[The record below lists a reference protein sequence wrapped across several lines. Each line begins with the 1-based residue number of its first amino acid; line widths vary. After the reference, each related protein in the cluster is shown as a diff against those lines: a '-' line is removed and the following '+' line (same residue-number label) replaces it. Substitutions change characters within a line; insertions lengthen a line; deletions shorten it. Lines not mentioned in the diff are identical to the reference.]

1 MQATPPL
8 KPHTKEKPPH
18 YSGPSKWPALAS
30 ITCKLLTDF
39 AFQFSPWV
47 SEKMTVSADVR
58 FSLSAAAAGQ
68 LHGARGLGVRRYCS
82 RLVKFGNGELMG
94 NKLKL
99 NQLHQGTSTLA
110 VRIPKQQVCMSL
122 TTDVAM
128 ESRVSSLIKLRLS

>member
-1 MQATPPL
+1 
-8 KPHTKEKPPH
+8 
-18 YSGPSKWPALAS
+18 
-30 ITCKLLTDF
+30 
-39 AFQFSPWV
+39 
-47 SEKMTVSADVR
+47 MTVSADVR

-82 RLVKFGNGELMG
+82 RLVKYGNGELMG